1 MRTGAEPTRP
11 ALVTVHL
18 WRVPARGVP
27 AAVARMGLDR
37 RPVRHAPGLR
47 FFKLLG
53 TGHGDTFTPADANPR
68 RWGLLATWAD
78 PAAAAAFEASPTVR
92 RWRQRAEE
100 TWRAELRPLST
111 RGRWAGRTPF
121 GPDGIS
127 PDGTSPDGIS
137 PDGVG
142 APGEAAG
149 GATAGEMVA
158 AVTRARLS
166 WRRSARFWRAAPR
179 VAADLRDRSGLRLAV
194 GIGESPVG
202 VAGTFSVWDSARALR
217 AFAYGGPPHTDAI
230 RRTAAEGWYVEE
242 LFARF
247 AVVAAA
253 GTVDGRDPLG

>member
-1 MRTGAEPTRP
+1 MRTGAEPAPP

-18 WRVPARGVP
+18 WRLPARRVP

-37 RPVRHAPGLR
+37 RPLRRAPGLR

-53 TGHGDTFTPADANPR
+53 TGHGETFTPADANPR

-78 PAAAAAFEASPTVR
+78 PAAAAAFEASPTAR
-92 RWRQRAEE
+92 RWRRLAEE
-100 TWRAELRPLST
+100 TWRAELRPLSS

-121 GPDGIS
+121 GPDGTG
-127 PDGTSPDGIS
+127 PGDGS
-137 PDGVG
+137 G
-142 APGEAAG
+142 A
-149 GATAGEMVA
+149 VA

-179 VAADLRDRSGLRLAV
+179 VAADLRDRPGLRLAV
-194 GIGESPVG
+194 GIGEAPVG
-202 VAGTFSVWDSARALR
+202 VAGTFSVWESARALR

>member
-1 MRTGAEPTRP
+1 MRTGAEPAPP

-18 WRVPARGVP
+18 WRVPARRVP
-27 AAVARMGLDR
+27 VAVARMGLDR
-37 RPVRHAPGLR
+37 RPLRRAPGLR

-53 TGHGDTFTPADANPR
+53 TGYGDTFTPADANPR

-92 RWRQRAEE
+92 RWRRLAEE

-111 RGRWAGRTPF
+111 RGRWAGGTPF
-121 GPDGIS
+121 GPDGA
-127 PDGTSPDGIS
+127 G
-137 PDGVG
+137 
-142 APGEAAG
+142 AAG
-149 GATAGEMVA
+149 PDPGAVA

-179 VAADLRDRSGLRLAV
+179 VAADLRDRPGLRLAV

>member
-1 MRTGAEPTRP
+1 MRTGAEPIRP

-53 TGHGDTFTPADANPR
+53 TGYGDTFTPADANPR

-121 GPDGIS
+121 GPDG
-127 PDGTSPDGIS
+127 
-137 PDGVG
+137 VG
-142 APGEAAG
+142 PRTDEP
-149 GATAGEMVA
+149 AGEVVA

-179 VAADLRDRSGLRLAV
+179 VASDLRDRPGLRLAV

-217 AFAYGGPPHTDAI
+217 AFAYGGPPHADAI